1 MDYEL
6 NMDRLYQLHDDVKA
20 SDSVQTSTVDFWLT
34 SFLKW
39 RNSSM
44 PNMMS
49 SMTPLEL
56 LKLQALGRGGG
67 LGNGTLDPNIPV
79 VIASH
84 NETLQSVDMSKYG
97 TFALSITL
105 VCQNTVYVSFKFVL
119 RVSFF
124 YELVLYF
131 LDLFLQGI
139 YI

>member
-49 SMTPLEL
+49 SMTPSEL
-56 LKLQALGRGGG
+56 LKLQALGQGGG

-97 TFALSITL
+97 TFA
-105 VCQNTVYVSFKFVL
+105 
-119 RVSFF
+119 
-124 YELVLYF
+124 
-131 LDLFLQGI
+131 
-139 YI
+139 

>member
-49 SMTPLEL
+49 SMTPSEL
-56 LKLQALGRGGG
+56 LKLQALGQGGG

-139 YI
+139 FI